1 MGWWCCRRAV
11 CNRMCVLQCMQ
22 SSLCVCRNAMHCS
35 MLVLCVVS
43 CSCVCLAGGGSIS
56 SSVFTGTYASSSGSG
71 VSSLPPLSAM
81 RNGHEVLA
89 DVDVCGSEWWEAAC
103 CAPQWA
109 CARHSRVGAE
119 WAVLTGHARFVCSTL
134 SSEYEGLGLQT

>member
-1 MGWWCCRRAV
+1 MGCCRRAV
-11 CNRMCVLQCMQ
+11 CNSMCVLQCMQ
-22 SSLCVCRNAMHCS
+22 SSLCVCRNAMQCS

-43 CSCVCLAGGGSIS
+43 CSCVCLAGGSIS
-56 SSVFTGTYASSSGSG
+56 SSVFTGTYASSSSR

-89 DVDVCGSEWWEAAC
+89 DVDVCGSEWWEVAS

-119 WAVLTGHARFVCSTL
+119 CAVLTGHARFVCCTL
-134 SSEYEGLGLQT
+134 SSEYEGWELQT